1 MRDEHPIFLRVDTK
15 QYTRRTM
22 HKQTLFLLTSVLA
35 LSPQTWADELSIS
48 DAWVRA
54 TPPGKMM
61 TAAYA
66 TLQNMSNETMV
77 ITGVTSDVTAHTSV
91 HETRIE
97 RDRATMRPVPQLTL
111 NAGER
116 THLTPGGTHIM
127 LMKLSEPL
135 TDAQS
140 VDICFTLEN
149 NEPVCNEF
157 SVTKHRASMKHH

>member
-1 MRDEHPIFLRVDTK
+1 MHDENPMCLHVNSK
-15 QYTRRTM
+15 QYARRTVRR
-22 HKQTLFLLTSVLA
+22 KTLFLLTSILV
-35 LSPQTWADELSIS
+35 LSPQTWAADLSVS

-66 TLQNMSNETMV
+66 TLQNTSNETLV

-91 HETRIE
+91 HETLIN
-97 RDRATMRPVPQLTL
+97 RDRATMRPVQRLTL

-116 THLTPGGTHIM
+116 THLAPGGMHIM

-135 TDAQS
+135 TDAQ
-140 VDICFTLEN
+140 VIDICFTLEN
-149 NEPVCNEF
+149 NGPVCNEF
-157 SVTKHRASMKHH
+157 SVTQRRASLKHP

>member
-1 MRDEHPIFLRVDTK
+1 MR
-15 QYTRRTM
+15 RR
-22 HKQTLFLLTSVLA
+22 TLFLLTLVLV
-35 LSPQTWADELSIS
+35 LSPQTWAADLSVS

-66 TLQNMSNETMV
+66 TLQNTSNATLV

-91 HETRIE
+91 HETLIN
-97 RDRATMRPVPQLTL
+97 RDRATMRPVQRLRL

-116 THLTPGGTHIM
+116 THLAPGGMHIM

-140 VDICFTLEN
+140 IDICFTLEN